1 MKRSLFTSILF
12 ALSISNVQ
20 AQSDDSMVWALTD
33 VNYDEYIGK
42 YLALDISF
50 GTNYIAVNG
59 IIEFEGSTAVNV
71 TGTCFPS
78 GAGVF
83 CNVSLGTSTATL
95 TIDGSLAGVVRI
107 FDPSGNLASIGAMTP
122 PQ

>member
-12 ALSISNVQ
+12 ALSLSNVQ

-33 VNYDEYIGK
+33 VYYDEYIGK
-42 YLALDISF
+42 YLALDINF
-50 GTNYIAVNG
+50 GTSYIAVNG
-59 IIEFEGSTAVNV
+59 IVEFEGSTAVSV

-95 TIDGSLAGVVRI
+95 TIDGGLAGVT
-107 FDPSGNLASIGAMTP
+107 LAAT
-122 PQ
+122 